1 MFNNY
6 QYLRHSVILISS
18 YWFFTDVL
26 FVEKADKGKCPFMA
40 NEMNA
45 TKTVEEPVQ
54 GETTATGN
62 DHGETVQD

>member
-1 MFNNY
+1 M
-6 QYLRHSVILISS
+6 
-18 YWFFTDVL
+18 L

-54 GETTATGN
+54 GETTPTGN